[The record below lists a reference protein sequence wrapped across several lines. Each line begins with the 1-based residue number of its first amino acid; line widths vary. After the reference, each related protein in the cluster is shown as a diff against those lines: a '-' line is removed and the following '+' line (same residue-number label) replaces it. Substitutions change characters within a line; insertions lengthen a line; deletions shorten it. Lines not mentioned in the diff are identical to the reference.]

1 MSLVTGVIA
10 SPVLLA
16 EAPKVDKTAVVNISN
31 EIVKSKSIPK
41 GYNGAEGKVKTEKGS
56 IKTTADIEG
65 TDAGFYVEI
74 ELVEVKNAKHLTL
87 DVKGKIFQREG
98 EDHYASIQVKDEDG
112 KRYIVLELCKEG
124 KYGSCEGRPITKSS
138 SLRKGTNLKIKL
150 PASLETI
157 QRIEVVFVGA
167 TKVSAGFSLS
177 NIKLVK

>member
-16 EAPKVDKTAVVNISN
+16 KTPKSDAVADISKAI
-31 EIVKSKSIPK
+31 EQSKSIPT
-41 GYNGAEGKVKTEKGS
+41 GYKGAEGKIKAEKGT
-56 IKTTADIEG
+56 IKTIADIEG
-65 TDAGFYVEI
+65 TDAGFLI
-74 ELVEVKNAKHLTL
+74 EFEPVEVKNAKYLSL
-87 DVKGKIFQREG
+87 DIKGKILQRQG
-98 EDHYASIQVKDEDG
+98 WDHYASIQIKDEDG

-124 KYGSCEGRPITKSS
+124 KYGNCEGKPITKSS

-150 PASLETI
+150 PAELETI